1 MAVYLLATLDT
12 KGHEADHLRQ
22 RLVEIG
28 VDVILVDVGCL
39 GSPQVSADIDRR
51 EVYQAAGESWESLVA
66 QADRGTAVTAAAKG
80 AERLIQAALANQQVD
95 GVLSLGGSAGT
106 TIGTAAMR
114 SLPLGIP
121 KLMISTLASGDV
133 RGFVGASD
141 ILMLHSV
148 VDIAG
153 VNRISR
159 RILNEAAAAMAG
171 MVRFQKSEPS
181 AADKP
186 IIAATMF
193 GVTTPCI
200 EVARSV
206 LEAAGLEVLVFHAT
220 GSGGQA
226 MEKLIQD
233 GLVAG
238 VLDITTTEI
247 ADELVGGVLSAGP
260 SRLTAAGRAG
270 IPQVVSVGATDMVN
284 FWALSTV
291 PKQFA
296 DRQLYKHNDNI
307 TLMRTTAE
315 ECHAIGQDIGG
326 KLSQARGPVSILL
339 PANGVSAIDAQGQPF
354 DNPAARNRLFDAV
367 RNSLANSNVEVIERD
382 EHINDASFAEFAAHR
397 LIQLLQANKPF

>member
-28 VDVILVDVGCL
+28 VDVKLVDVGCL
-39 GSPQVSADIDRR
+39 GSPQVVADIDRR
-51 EVYQAAGESWESLVA
+51 EVYQAAGESWEALVA

-114 SLPLGIP
+114 SLPLGVP

-171 MVRFQKSEPS
+171 MVRFQKMESS

-206 LEAAGLEVLVFHAT
+206 LEAAGFEVLVFHAT

-284 FWALSTV
+284 FWALPTV
-291 PKQFA
+291 PKPFA

-326 KLSQARGPVSILL
+326 KLSQAQGAVSILL
-339 PANGVSAIDAQGQPF
+339 PAKGVSAIDAKGQPF
-354 DNPAARNRLFDAV
+354 DNPAARNRLFDAIRHGV
-367 RNSLANSNVEVIERD
+367 ANSSVEVLERD
-382 EHINDASFAEFAAHR
+382 EHINDASFAEFAAHK
-397 LIQLLQANKPF
+397 LIQLLQTNKPS